1 MPHHLHYFQQKSR
14 FHYRLSSLCEHL
26 FRASIPSSID
36 PIPLPL
42 FKLID
47 EYITDH
53 LLEFIRESFATSLI
67 PTSMK
72 KAFVKPLIK
81 RDNLDVDNLSNFRPI
96 SQLPLFSKILE
107 RVVVD
112 QISNF
117 FDSHSI
123 LDNFQ
128 SAYNKHKY

>member
-1 MPHHLHYFQQKSR
+1 
-14 FHYRLSSLCEHL
+14 
-26 FRASIPSSID
+26 
-36 PIPLPL
+36 
-42 FKLID
+42 
-47 EYITDH
+47 
-53 LLEFIRESFATSLI
+53 
-67 PTSMK
+67 MK

-128 SAYNKHKY
+128 SAYSKHNYWNDFNCISNNILCSNKGTLLILLDICAAFDTLIHKFLISCLLSAGIYGDALNWFVSYKCFSELFNWII